1 MYKLTLTDQER
12 QILVDALRATVN
24 QLDGVMEQGIAGGGG
39 YNDLREVADAS
50 NSLETILF
58 KLDEKGE
65 KE

>member
-12 QILVDALRATVN
+12 KVLVDALRATVN
-24 QLDGVMEQGIAGGGG
+24 QLDGIMEQGIAGGGG

-50 NSLETILF
+50 NALETILF

>member
-12 QILVDALRATVN
+12 QVLVEALRATVN
-24 QLDGVMEQGIAGGGG
+24 QLDGIMEKGMAGGGG
-39 YNDLREVADAS
+39 YDDLREVADAS

-58 KLDEKGE
+58 KLDEKGN